1 METHDGTHKIWEGG
15 LLWTILGTNSVKI
28 SETILLIRHVSV
40 YWPLSINNEKTIAK
54 NNDNENHISTNNE
67 IDEENQQSKITEYFI
82 KEIRRQCDKNQD
94 IENINNES
102 NNEEELNLNTQ
113 ELIEDARER
122 KKVSIY
128 TINQNIRIAC
138 EQCEFTTAS
147 KTLLNRHMR
156 SQHQQHQE
164 EVGKEMRVRLTCE
177 KCNYK
182 TTSKTVLKQ
191 HVQLNHEQKKNKSSK
206 RKVCNVCDKQ
216 FNKEATYIHH
226 MKNLHKINIEMEG
239 QNHNPNQFQN

>member
-1 METHDGTHKIWEGG
+1 MRQ
-15 LLWTILGTNSVKI
+15 NSQ
-28 SETILLIRHVSV
+28 
-40 YWPLSINNEKTIAK
+40 KTITK
-54 NNDNENHISTNNE
+54 SNDNYDGKEKN
-67 IDEENQQSKITEYFI
+67 EENQQAKITEYFI
-82 KEIRRQCDKNQD
+82 KEIRRHCDKNIQD
-94 IENINNES
+94 EQTETIKTES
-102 NNEEELNLNTQ
+102 NNTAQIEDLPLNTQ

-122 KKVSIY
+122 KKLN
-128 TINQNIRIAC
+128 INQNIRIVC
-138 EQCEFTTAS
+138 DQCDFTTAS